1 MSSASPIA
9 TVAAPVQNETTANII
24 TKETDTGAT
33 LEETSH
39 NARVALV
46 ILAFALLTW
55 LINGTPR
62 KIRKIKANIKKYI
75 PFKKSRSLSADQL
88 SVLMSTIQE
97 AEWSR

>member
-9 TVAAPVQNETTANII
+9 TVAAPVQNETTANI